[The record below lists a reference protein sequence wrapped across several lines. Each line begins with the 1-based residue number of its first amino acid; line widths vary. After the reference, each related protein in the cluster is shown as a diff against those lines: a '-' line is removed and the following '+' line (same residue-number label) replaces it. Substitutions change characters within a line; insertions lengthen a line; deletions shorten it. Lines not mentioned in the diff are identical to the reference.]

1 MRGPLLVAALLGL
14 VGGLVGAPAP
24 ASAQLVVSVKARA
37 FVDGLR
43 ATSRGH
49 RATLAGTLRDNLGQP
64 VPQASITVQ
73 SEGAASATVRT
84 DAAGGFEATL
94 RFTGPGERTLQA
106 RFGGSALLAPA
117 EAGTRVTVGRSA
129 VTLRANLPDEIDA
142 RRPITLT
149 VTAHDAREAPA
160 PGLWLAV
167 EVDDRPPSRPRTDRN
182 GRASLALPPM
192 EPGLHRVRV
201 RWPGDEDHL
210 PAEIERT
217 VEAALPIAVQLEAAA
232 NGPLEPGAPV
242 VLGGRVVGPEGAT
255 VTLTAEGRPVA
266 RTRPGADGR
275 FQIAVDPSDVEPGA
289 VRFRATADTATPGWR
304 AGASAE
310 VVVEVPPPP
319 PPSPWWLW
327 GPASLAALSL
337 LAAAARR
344 GRGRPKA
351 APRPAPPAPPL
362 PPPFTF
368 DDLPAATA
376 DRTLRVQV
384 RDALTSAPLVGATV
398 VRLAPDAPTPSAADT
413 HPPPGVVGASDRD
426 GRATLEGSGRVL
438 WACAPGYAPACHVL
452 PADGGRVALNLLPLR
467 ARLQTLYAEV
477 LQAAGRPA
485 LRFGRHTPD
494 EARRPLARRGAPDAA
509 VDDLTDLV
517 RVACFGP
524 APPAPADLARA
535 LALAEQ
541 VRAGLGGG
549 A

>member
-1 MRGPLLVAALLGL
+1 MRGPLLVAALL
-14 VGGLVGAPAP
+14 GLVGAPAP

-64 VPQASITVQ
+64 VPQAAVTVR
-73 SEGAASATVRT
+73 SEGAEPASVRT
-84 DAAGGFEATL
+84 DAAGAFEATL
-94 RFTGPGERTLQA
+94 HFTGPGERTLAAQFA
-106 RFGGSALLAPA
+106 GSALLAPA
-117 EAGTRVTVGRSA
+117 AASTRVTVGRSA
-129 VTLRANLPDEIDA
+129 VILRADLPAEVDA

-149 VTAHDAREAPA
+149 VTAHDAREAPL

-192 EPGLHRVRV
+192 EPGLHRLRV
-201 RWPGDEDHL
+201 RWPGDADHL
-210 PAEIERT
+210 PAEIERA

-232 NGPLEPGAPV
+232 PGPLEPGAPV
-242 VLGGRVVGPEGAT
+242 ALAGRVVGPEGAT
-255 VTLTAEGRPVA
+255 VTLTAEGRPIT
-266 RTRPGADGR
+266 RTRPGPDGR
-275 FQIAVDPSDVEPGA
+275 FEIAVDPTDVQPGP
-289 VRFRATADTATPGWR
+289 VRFRATADTVTPGWR

-310 VVVEVPPPP
+310 VVVDVPPPP

-337 LAAAARR
+337 VAAAARR
-344 GRGRPKA
+344 RRGRPAA
-351 APRPAPPAPPL
+351 APRPAPAGPPL

-376 DRTLRVQV
+376 ERTLRVHV
-384 RDALTSAPLVGATV
+384 RDALTGAPLAGAII
-398 VRLAPDAPTPSAADT
+398 VRLAPEAPIPAAAAID
-413 HPPPGVVGASDRD
+413 PPPGVTGHSDRD
-426 GRATLEGSGRVL
+426 GRAVLAGAGRAL
-438 WACAPGYAPACHVL
+438 WAWSPGYAPVCHVL
-452 PADGGRVALNLLPLR
+452 PAEGGRVALNLLPLR

-477 LQAAGRPA
+477 LHAAGRPA

-517 RVACFGP
+517 RAACFGP
-524 APPAPADLARA
+524 TPPAPADLARA